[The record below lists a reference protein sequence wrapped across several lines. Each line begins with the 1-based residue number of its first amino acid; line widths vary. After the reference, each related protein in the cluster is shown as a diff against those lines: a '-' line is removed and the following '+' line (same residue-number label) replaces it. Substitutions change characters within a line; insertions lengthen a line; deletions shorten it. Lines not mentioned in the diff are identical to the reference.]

1 MTCSHCGRRMAG
13 FYRKWKDNKL
23 NYYRCYNHTQN
34 GICDNKHCISERKIE
49 EFVLQDM
56 IKKCNEIASASLK
69 PENTDEV
76 KLQNK
81 KANTESKISRLKDLY
96 VDGVL
101 TKEEF
106 DTKYKQLQD
115 EIEAI
120 KQEMKPKSNK
130 LLELHDVDV
139 KELYSKLNPE
149 NKRAFWRKYIDRIY
163 FDGHNFK
170 VVY

>member
-1 MTCSHCGRRMAG
+1 M
-13 FYRKWKDNKL
+13 
-23 NYYRCYNHTQN
+23 
-34 GICDNKHCISERKIE
+34 
-49 EFVLQDM
+49 
-56 IKKCNEIASASLK
+56 
-69 PENTDEV
+69 
-76 KLQNK
+76 
-81 KANTESKISRLKDLY
+81 Y

-149 NKRAFWRKYIDRIY
+149 NKRAFWRKYIERIY
-163 FDGHNFK
+163 F
-170 VVY
+170 